1 MCALFGQDSAQM
13 TQKIPHRRFSLVPIA
28 ALAAI
33 LFAPI
38 ALGEEARTQ
47 VLHAGKL
54 IDVNSGEVLTEQSI
68 VIEGDRITAVE
79 AGYLEHPSAIDLT
92 SATVMP
98 GWIDSHVHIASEQS
112 PTIFIEG
119 FVLEPTDHA
128 FRSAVY
134 AKRTLMAGFTSV
146 RDLGTGHGVAIA
158 LGRAIEQGWVV
169 GPRVFSAGKAI
180 GTTGG
185 HADPSNG
192 LRSDLRGDP
201 GPAEGVVNGLDD
213 AYKAVRSRYK
223 EGAHLIKITAT
234 GGVLSQAKSGQNP
247 QFTLEEIEAI
257 VGAARDYGFKVAAH
271 AHGTEGMKRAVIG
284 GVDSIEH
291 GTYMSEEVM
300 ALMKERGTW
309 YVPTILAGNFVAEK
323 AKIPGYFSEIIR
335 PKAAAIGPLI
345 QNTFERAYAFGVPIA
360 FGTDTGVSPHGDN
373 WQEFI
378 HMIEGGMPAM
388 EAIQS
393 ATRSASILLGEWEQL
408 GSIEAGKFADII
420 AVPGDP
426 LIDSQEFGKVHFVMK
441 GGAIYLMD
449 GIERTES

>member
-1 MCALFGQDSAQM
+1 MI
-13 TQKIPHRRFSLVPIA
+13 QKILQKRFTPLPIA
-28 ALAAI
+28 VLAAI
-33 LFAPI
+33 LFAPL
-38 ALGEEARTQ
+38 AVGEESETK
-47 VLHAGKL
+47 VIHAGKL
-54 IDVNSGEVLTEQSI
+54 IDVNSGKVLEAQSI

-79 AGYLEHPSAIDLT
+79 SGYIEHSNPIDLM

-119 FVLEPTDHA
+119 FLLEASDHA
-128 FRSAVY
+128 FRSVVY
-134 AKRTLMAGFTSV
+134 AERTLMAGFTSV
-146 RDLGTGHGVAIA
+146 RDLGTNQGVALA
-158 LGRAIEQGWVV
+158 LGRAIDQGWVV
-169 GPRVFSAGKAI
+169 GPRIFSAGKAI

-201 GPAEGVVNGLDD
+201 GPTEGVINGVDD

-247 QFTLEEIEAI
+247 QFTVEEIEAI
-257 VGAARDYGFKVAAH
+257 VSAARDYGYKVAAH

-300 ALMKERGTW
+300 ELMKERGTW

-345 QNTFERAYAFGVPIA
+345 QNTFERAYAAGVPIA

-373 WQEFI
+373 WQEFEL
-378 HMIEGGMPAM
+378 MIGSGMPAM

-393 ATRSASILLGEWEQL
+393 ATRSAAILLGEWEQL
-408 GSIEAGKFADII
+408 GSIEAGKLADII

-426 LIDSQEFGKVHFVMK
+426 LVDSQEFGKVHFVMK
-441 GGAIYLMD
+441 GGEVHLMD
-449 GIERTES
+449 AVE